1 MFSSFIRPFVA
12 KKASCGVLFGR
23 ETILNKI
30 CRKIGNKG
38 GIVKDILYVAK
49 ERAATHYIWL
59 TAFFN
64 VAIKN
69 Q

>member
-1 MFSSFIRPFVA
+1 LPKWPLA
-12 KKASCGVLFGR
+12 AYCGTQ

-30 CRKIGNKG
+30 CRKLENKG
-38 GIVKDILYVAK
+38 RIVKDIPYVVK
-49 ERAATHYIWL
+49 EKAATHYIWL